1 MLNARKSRRLDL
13 VANALAATVFAVAV
27 GAVVFILK
35 PGMITHVPPA
45 TNFSA
50 EIFEDEGFNT
60 GAQLAAYTVAM
71 MLCIGAAIAMALLDR
86 RRRLCRMRRIWT
98 LVLFLGAALGTGLLL
113 GNLRSCLHYTRVNAP
128 WLIAATGI
136 AITGFSLGRLLG
148 TRAAWVLKFLA
159 VSLAVVFM
167 LPGFVHK
174 LNLTTERLS
183 FIEAHYSL
191 MPGCA
196 GRLAAGL
203 RPFTDVEMRYGAVL
217 PFLFGEVE
225 RVAGPLTLGHYMTV
239 IQSLQVVF
247 LAMAAMAYCLW
258 RPRDL
263 LYLIACLFLILPWL
277 ETCGQAVV
285 WPNVSA
291 WRLMNLA
298 SGALVLIAT
307 RRVSSKQRAVWL
319 GATAAFA
326 ISYNSETGLALIAA
340 YLCRL
345 MMSSRCAYG
354 EIMRTLSIAVLAGAG
369 MVVLLASG
377 AIGLGLWP
385 IPLQI
390 LTARQFTGVGS
401 GAFGGRPFLLSPL
414 TLIALGMFM
423 HAGVVLVCSLIV
435 WRRGKLTADG
445 AIRASIAVFL
455 MGFACFFVNRPVN
468 GWYLFGV
475 LFLYTFLLPD
485 YFTAARRMGA
495 HLARYWKSWRG
506 IASAPGTLK
515 RLSWQEPALAAF
527 AFLLLMP
534 SGAREAYQ
542 ALRQVTGRS
551 FGRTLAHF
559 GIVASGLPPDGAL
572 GSPPPPGA
580 QLWSGVWVKPGVASM
595 LEEKV
600 SFLREQAPDVVYFAA
615 DSFTIAQA
623 SQVYPPLPIQDLY
636 HETMLREEYMRLLR
650 ALGKLQ
656 PKRILFEPDASPL
669 FFSPLQRRLF
679 DRLKKDVA
687 QEYEYTGTTHG
698 WEVFDRVS
706 PES

>member
-1 MLNARKSRRLDL
+1 M
-13 VANALAATVFAVAV
+13 ALAATVFAVTV

-35 PGMITHVPPA
+35 PQMITHVPPA
-45 TNFSA
+45 TNFSP

-71 MLCIGAAIAMALLDR
+71 MLCIGAALAMALLDGR
-86 RRRLCRMRRIWT
+86 RRMCRMRRVWT
-98 LVLFLGAALGTGLLL
+98 LVLFLAAVLGIGLLL
-113 GNLRSCLHYTRVNAP
+113 SNLRSVLHYTRVNAL
-128 WLIAATGI
+128 WLTAAMGI
-136 AITGFSLGRLLG
+136 AITGFALGRLLS
-148 TRAAWVLKFLA
+148 TRSAWVLKFLA

-167 LPGFVHK
+167 LPGFLHK

-183 FIEAHYSL
+183 FVEAHYSL

-203 RPFTDVEMRYGAVL
+203 KPFTDVEMRYGAVL

-225 RVAGPLTLGHYMTV
+225 RVAGPLTLGQYMTV
-239 IQSLQVVF
+239 VQSLQVVF
-247 LAMAAMAYCLW
+247 LGLAVIAYCLW

-263 LYLIACLFLILPWL
+263 LYLTACLFLILPWL

-298 SGALVLIAT
+298 SGVLVLIAT
-307 RRVSSKQRAVWL
+307 RRVSSEQRAAWL

-326 ISYNSETGLALIAA
+326 VFYNSETGLALSAA
-340 YLCRL
+340 YLFGL
-345 MMSSRCAYG
+345 IISSRPRAYG
-354 EIMRTLSIAVLAGAG
+354 EIMRTLSVAVLAGAG
-369 MVVLLASG
+369 MVVLLALG

-385 IPLQI
+385 LPLQT
-390 LTARQFTGVGS
+390 LAARQFTGVGS

-445 AIRASIAVFL
+445 AIRASISVFL

-485 YFTAARRMGA
+485 YIAAARRIVA
-495 HLARYWKSWRG
+495 HLATYRKSWRG
-506 IASAPGTLK
+506 VAATPGALK
-515 RLSWQEPALAAF
+515 HLSWREIALAAF
-527 AFLLLMP
+527 TFLLLMP
-534 SGAREAYQ
+534 FGAHEAYQ

-551 FGRTLAHF
+551 FGRTLGHF
-559 GIVASGLPPDGAL
+559 GIIASELPPDGTL
-572 GSPPPPGA
+572 GSPPPPAA

-623 SQVYPPLPIQDLY
+623 SQIYPPLPIQDLF
-636 HETMLREEYMRLLR
+636 HETMFREDYRRLLR

-679 DRLKKDVA
+679 DRLKKDVT
-687 QEYEYTGTTHG
+687 QGYEYAGTMHG
-698 WEVFDRVS
+698 WEVFDRPS